1 MLYSSG
7 GADCS
12 LDGTKS
18 AVCVSGYTGIEANE
32 PGPKTTAFTETDL
45 TFQVATLTSVSLL
58 WTYSKSPKETTS
70 PTGSDT
76 ALSSG
81 SEQTITGTTQTN
93 SASGTQK
100 TSTATTQTDSAPGA
114 QKTSSGHVSST
125 STGGMAMVTG
135 HGWVVGGAAIAVA
148 ML

>member
-1 MLYSSG
+1 MLHSSG
-7 GADCS
+7 EADCS

-32 PGPKTTAFTETDL
+32 PGPKTTTFTETDL
-45 TFQVATLTSVSLL
+45 TFQVATLASVSLY
-58 WTYSKSPKETTS
+58 WTYSALPEETN
-70 PTGSDT
+70 PPMDSDT
-76 ALSSG
+76 ASSSG
-81 SEQTITGTTQTN
+81 SEETITGTTQTN
-93 SASGTQK
+93 SASGTQQ
-100 TSTATTQTDSAPGA
+100 TSTATTQTNSAPGA

-135 HGWVVGGAAIAVA
+135 HGWVVGGAAIAAA